1 MYARSI
7 SNFGSGPKV
16 ITGVFCGLATR
27 LVSGMTPAIVDGL
40 VVVAFAA
47 LPATAQETRDGSAG
61 SSTASGDTGSANTS
75 VLLTRQNQRL
85 EMLETDLREMRGQ
98 MEIDIRNLKMQVT
111 QLGNNASSGE
121 TATTAELRDLR
132 DQVERLAD
140 AVSMASR
147 RMERT
152 LEITS
157 DMEFRLL
164 RMEKRLQTL
173 MNLGGDELARA
184 AVQDDTIAAGDTPEV
199 SMQRDTSTGEVT
211 WQMSA
216 SKLNEQLASGARQPQ
231 APGAGNDGTRAADTN
246 AAAGATP
253 GATPGVTPGA
263 SVSGGTPGDASASTA
278 TANPQP
284 ATSTAPAQQ
293 PATPVVVQPPKPEIL
308 PDASP
313 EEQYNFALQRAM
325 QNDLETAELA
335 FTEFRQFN
343 VGHPREADSLF
354 WLGRIQFL
362 RGQFEQAA
370 LTFSEFSRAYPDD
383 ARLND
388 TTIWVAE
395 SVSRFAP
402 PEQACDIYRQLPS
415 VVPEPSQR
423 LTERLAALS
432 EAANCGG

>member
-1 MYARSI
+1 MHARSM
-7 SNFGSGPKV
+7 
-16 ITGVFCGLATR
+16 
-27 LVSGMTPAIVDGL
+27 LVSRMTSGMISGLIVASLFVMPAM
-40 VVVAFAA
+40 
-47 LPATAQETRDGSAG
+47 AQETRNGASAL
-61 SSTASGDTGSANTS
+61 SSGSGDAASPNAS
-75 VLLTRQNQRL
+75 VLLTRQSQRI

-98 MEIDIRNLKMQVT
+98 METDLRNLKMQVT

-164 RMEKRLQTL
+164 RMEKRMQTL
-173 MNLGGDELARA
+173 MKLGGDELASA
-184 AVQDDTIAAGDTPEV
+184 AVQDDTIAAGESPEV
-199 SMQRDTSTGEVT
+199 SMKRDITTGEIT
-211 WQMSA
+211 WQMNA
-216 SKLNEQLASGARQPQ
+216 GKLNEQLEASSQQPQ
-231 APGAGNDGTRAADTN
+231 ATDL
-246 AAAGATP
+246 
-253 GATPGVTPGA
+253 A
-263 SVSGGTPGDASASTA
+263 SVGALPGSDNATGTTVTGAVTGAATA
-278 TANPQP
+278 TAQP
-284 ATSTAPAQQ
+284 TAGAGSTAPAQQ
-293 PATPVVVQPPKPEIL
+293 PPNPVVAAPAKPEIL
-308 PDASP
+308 PDTSP

-325 QNDLETAELA
+325 QNDLETAEAA
-335 FTEFRQFN
+335 FSEFRQFN
-343 VGHPREADSLF
+343 AGHPREADSLF

-370 LTFSEFSRAYPDD
+370 LTFSEFSRAYPED

>member
-1 MYARSI
+1 MKARQFLI
-7 SNFGSGPKV
+7 PV
-16 ITGVFCGLATR
+16 AVLA
-27 LVSGMTPAIVDGL
+27 
-40 VVVAFAA
+40 AFAA
-47 LPATAQETRDGSAG
+47 GQALAQETRTGAAKG
-61 SSTASGDTGSANTS
+61 VTAQAAEPVTPNAS
-75 VLLTRQNQRL
+75 VLLTRQSQRI
-85 EMLETDLREMRGQ
+85 EMLETDLRDMRGLV
-98 MEIDIRNLKMQVT
+98 ETDLRNLKMQIT
-111 QLGNNASSGE
+111 QISNNATSGE
-121 TATTAELRDLR
+121 TTTTAEIRDLR

-140 AVSMASR
+140 AVAMASR

-184 AVQDDTIAAGDTPEV
+184 AVEDDTIAAGDSPDV
-199 SMQRDTSTGEVT
+199 SMKKDADTGEVT

-216 SKLNEQLASGARQPQ
+216 TKLNEQLNAEAAEAPQ
-231 APGAGNDGTRAADTN
+231 ATELANL
-246 AAAGATP
+246 ATAP
-253 GATPGVTPGA
+253 
-263 SVSGGTPGDASASTA
+263 SASEDAPAPTA
-278 TANPQP
+278 
-284 ATSTAPAQQ
+284 APAQQ
-293 PATPVVVQPPKPEIL
+293 DVASPAQPTAPVAAPPKPEIL

-325 QNDLETAELA
+325 QNDLETAEAA
-335 FTEFRQFN
+335 FAEFRTFN
-343 VGHPREADSLF
+343 AGHAREADSLF

-370 LTFSEFSRAYPDD
+370 LTFSEFSRAYPED

-402 PEQACDIYRQLPS
+402 PAQACDIYRQLPS
-415 VVPEPSQR
+415 VVPEPSER
-423 LTERLAALS
+423 LTARLAALS
-432 EAANCGG
+432 EAADCGG

>member
-1 MYARSI
+1 MLARSKFIPVLI
-7 SNFGSGPKV
+7 SGLISGL
-16 ITGVFCGLATR
+16 IATSTAT
-27 LVSGMTPAIVDGL
+27 VPAM
-40 VVVAFAA
+40 
-47 LPATAQETRDGSAG
+47 AQESRDGAATQ
-61 SSTASGDTGSANTS
+61 SSNSGDAAAPNAS
-75 VLLTRQNQRL
+75 VLLTRQSQRI
-85 EMLETDLREMRGQ
+85 EMLETDLRDMRGQ
-98 MEIDIRNLKMQVT
+98 METDIRSLKMQIT

-164 RMEKRLQTL
+164 RMEKRMQTL
-173 MNLGGDELARA
+173 MKLGGDDLASA
-184 AVQDDTIAAGDTPEV
+184 AVQDDTIPAGETPEV
-199 SMQRDTSTGEVT
+199 SMQRDITTGEIT

-216 SKLNEQLASGARQPQ
+216 GKLNEQLEANNRQPQ
-231 APGAGNDGTRAADTN
+231 TTDLASIGALPASGDSAGGGTT
-246 AAAGATP
+246 AAGIVA
-253 GATPGVTPGA
+253 GAPQTTIGNGGA
-263 SVSGGTPGDASASTA
+263 ALTQS
-278 TANPQP
+278 
-284 ATSTAPAQQ
+284 
-293 PATPVVVQPPKPEIL
+293 PATPSSAPPSAPPSATAVVTPPKPEIL
-308 PDASP
+308 PDTSP

-325 QNDLETAELA
+325 QNDLETAEAA
-335 FTEFRQFN
+335 FAEFRQFN
-343 VGHPREADSLF
+343 AGHPREADSLF

-370 LTFSEFSRAYPDD
+370 LTFSEFSRAYPED

-402 PEQACDIYRQLPS
+402 PDQACDIYRQLPS

>member
-1 MYARSI
+1 MLARSKFIPVLI
-7 SNFGSGPKV
+7 SGLISGL
-16 ITGVFCGLATR
+16 IAASTATG
-27 LVSGMTPAIVDGL
+27 PAM
-40 VVVAFAA
+40 
-47 LPATAQETRDGSAG
+47 AQESRDGAATQ
-61 SSTASGDTGSANTS
+61 SSNSGDAAAPNAS
-75 VLLTRQNQRL
+75 VLLTRQSQL
-85 EMLETDLREMRGQ
+85 IEMLETDLRDMRGQ
-98 MEIDIRNLKMQVT
+98 METDIRSLKMQIT

-164 RMEKRLQTL
+164 RMEKRMQTL
-173 MNLGGDELARA
+173 MKLGGDDLASA
-184 AVQDDTIAAGDTPEV
+184 AVQDDTIPAGETPEV
-199 SMQRDTSTGEVT
+199 SMQRDITTGEIT

-216 SKLNEQLASGARQPQ
+216 GKLNEQLEANNRQPQ
-231 APGAGNDGTRAADTN
+231 TTDLASIGALPASGDSAGGGTT
-246 AAAGATP
+246 AAGIVADAPQTTIGNGDAALTLSP
-253 GATPGVTPGA
+253 AAPPSAPAVVTPL
-263 SVSGGTPGDASASTA
+263 
-278 TANPQP
+278 
-284 ATSTAPAQQ
+284 
-293 PATPVVVQPPKPEIL
+293 KPEIL
-308 PDASP
+308 PDTSP

-325 QNDLETAELA
+325 QNDLETAEAA
-335 FTEFRQFN
+335 FAEFRQFN
-343 VGHPREADSLF
+343 AGHPREADSLF

-370 LTFSEFSRAYPDD
+370 LTFSEFSRAYPED

-402 PEQACDIYRQLPS
+402 PDQACDIYRQLPS

>member
-1 MYARSI
+1 MHARSMLV
-7 SNFGSGPKV
+7 SRMTSGM
-16 ITGVFCGLATR
+16 ITGVISGLIAAS
-27 LVSGMTPAIVDGL
+27 LFVMPAS
-40 VVVAFAA
+40 
-47 LPATAQETRDGSAG
+47 AQETRNGASAL
-61 SSTASGDTGSANTS
+61 SSGSGDAASPNAS
-75 VLLTRQNQRL
+75 VLLTRQSQRI

-98 MEIDIRNLKMQVT
+98 METNLRNLKMQVT

-164 RMEKRLQTL
+164 RMEKRMQTL
-173 MNLGGDELARA
+173 MKLGGDELASA
-184 AVQDDTIAAGDTPEV
+184 AVQDDTIAAGESPEV
-199 SMQRDTSTGEVT
+199 SMQRDINTGEIT
-211 WQMSA
+211 WQMNA
-216 SKLNEQLASGARQPQ
+216 GKLNEQLEASSQQPQ
-231 APGAGNDGTRAADTN
+231 ATDLASVGALPGSDNATGTTVTGAVTDVVTGRATPSVSATMQPSAGAG
-246 AAAGATP
+246 
-253 GATPGVTPGA
+253 
-263 SVSGGTPGDASASTA
+263 
-278 TANPQP
+278 
-284 ATSTAPAQQ
+284 STAPAQQ
-293 PATPVVVQPPKPEIL
+293 PPTPVVAAPPKPEIL
-308 PDASP
+308 PDTSP

-325 QNDLETAELA
+325 QNDLETAEAA
-335 FTEFRQFN
+335 FSEFRQVN
-343 VGHPREADSLF
+343 AGHPREADSLF

-370 LTFSEFSRAYPDD
+370 LTFSEFSRAYPED

>member
-1 MYARSI
+1 MTPEVSPAKTPAKTLVNTLVMSI
-7 SNFGSGPKV
+7 GLIRGVIAGLIAGLIAALLFVMPAIAQTAGSGTAAPS
-16 ITGVFCGLATR
+16 
-27 LVSGMTPAIVDGL
+27 SGSGE
-40 VVVAFAA
+40 AA
-47 LPATAQETRDGSAG
+47 
-61 SSTASGDTGSANTS
+61 SANTS
-75 VLLTRQNQRL
+75 VLLTRQSQRL

-98 MEIDIRNLKMQVT
+98 METDLRNLKMQVT

-164 RMEKRLQTL
+164 RMEKRMQTL
-173 MNLGGDELARA
+173 MKLGGDELASA
-184 AVQDDTIAAGDTPEV
+184 AVQDDTIPAGETPEV
-199 SMQRDTSTGEVT
+199 SMQRDTTTGEVT
-211 WQMSA
+211 WQMNA
-216 SKLNEQLASGARQPQ
+216 DKLNEQLEANKQQPQ
-231 APGAGNDGTRAADTN
+231 ATDLANVGALPSRDSLTDTGAAPSVTTTPAPATGADRAA
-246 AAAGATP
+246 P
-253 GATPGVTPGA
+253 QQLPVRQP
-263 SVSGGTPGDASASTA
+263 SAPVVA
-278 TANPQP
+278 
-284 ATSTAPAQQ
+284 APA
-293 PATPVVVQPPKPEIL
+293 KPEIL
-308 PDASP
+308 PDASA

-325 QNDLETAELA
+325 QNDLETAEAA
-335 FTEFRQFN
+335 FAEFRQLN
-343 VGHPREADSLF
+343 AGHPREADSLF

-370 LTFSEFSRAYPDD
+370 LTFSEFSRAYPED

-415 VVPEPSQR
+415 VVKEPSQR

>member
-1 MYARSI
+1 MHARSM
-7 SNFGSGPKV
+7 
-16 ITGVFCGLATR
+16 
-27 LVSGMTPAIVDGL
+27 LVSRMTSGMISGMISGLIVASLFVMPAM
-40 VVVAFAA
+40 
-47 LPATAQETRDGSAG
+47 AQETRNGAPAL
-61 SSTASGDTGSANTS
+61 SSGSGDAASPNAS
-75 VLLTRQNQRL
+75 VLLTRQSQRI

-98 MEIDIRNLKMQVT
+98 METDLRNLKMQVT

-164 RMEKRLQTL
+164 RMEKRMQTL
-173 MNLGGDELARA
+173 MKLGGDELASA
-184 AVQDDTIAAGDTPEV
+184 AVQDDTIAAGESPEV
-199 SMQRDTSTGEVT
+199 SMKRDITTGEIT
-211 WQMSA
+211 WQMNA
-216 SKLNEQLASGARQPQ
+216 GKLNEQLEASSQQPQ
-231 APGAGNDGTRAADTN
+231 ATDL
-246 AAAGATP
+246 
-253 GATPGVTPGA
+253 A
-263 SVSGGTPGDASASTA
+263 SVGALPGSDNATGTTVTGAVTGAATA
-278 TANPQP
+278 TAQP
-284 ATSTAPAQQ
+284 TAGAGSTAPAQQ
-293 PATPVVVQPPKPEIL
+293 PPTPVVAAPAKPEIL
-308 PDASP
+308 PDTSP

-325 QNDLETAELA
+325 QNDLETAEAA
-335 FTEFRQFN
+335 FSEFRQFN
-343 VGHPREADSLF
+343 AGHPREADSLF

-370 LTFSEFSRAYPDD
+370 LTFSEFSRAYPED

>member
-1 MYARSI
+1 MKARQFLI
-7 SNFGSGPKV
+7 PV
-16 ITGVFCGLATR
+16 AVLA
-27 LVSGMTPAIVDGL
+27 
-40 VVVAFAA
+40 AFAA
-47 LPATAQETRDGSAG
+47 GQALAQETRTGAAKG
-61 SSTASGDTGSANTS
+61 VTAQAAEPATPNAS
-75 VLLTRQNQRL
+75 VLLTRQSQRI
-85 EMLETDLREMRGQ
+85 EMLETDLRDMRGLV
-98 MEIDIRNLKMQVT
+98 ETDLRNLKMQIT
-111 QLGNNASSGE
+111 QISNNATSGE
-121 TATTAELRDLR
+121 TTTTAEIRDLR

-140 AVSMASR
+140 AVAMASR

-184 AVQDDTIAAGDTPEV
+184 AVEDDTIAAGDSPDV
-199 SMQRDTSTGEVT
+199 SMKKDADTGEVT

-216 SKLNEQLASGARQPQ
+216 TKLNEQLNAEAAEAPQ
-231 APGAGNDGTRAADTN
+231 ATELANL
-246 AAAGATP
+246 ATAP
-253 GATPGVTPGA
+253 
-263 SVSGGTPGDASASTA
+263 SASEDAPAPTA
-278 TANPQP
+278 
-284 ATSTAPAQQ
+284 APAQQ
-293 PATPVVVQPPKPEIL
+293 DVASPAQPTAPVAAPPTPEIL

-325 QNDLETAELA
+325 QNDLETAEAA
-335 FTEFRQFN
+335 FAEFRTFN
-343 VGHPREADSLF
+343 AGHAREADSLF

-370 LTFSEFSRAYPDD
+370 LTFSEFSRAYPED

-402 PEQACDIYRQLPS
+402 PAQACDIYRQLPS
-415 VVPEPSQR
+415 VVPEPSER
-423 LTERLAALS
+423 LTARLAALS
-432 EAANCGG
+432 EAADCGG

>member
-1 MYARSI
+1 MLARSKFIPVLI
-7 SNFGSGPKV
+7 SGLISGL
-16 ITGVFCGLATR
+16 IATSTATG
-27 LVSGMTPAIVDGL
+27 PAM
-40 VVVAFAA
+40 
-47 LPATAQETRDGSAG
+47 AQESRDGAATQ
-61 SSTASGDTGSANTS
+61 SSNSGDAAAPNAS
-75 VLLTRQNQRL
+75 VLLTRQSQRI
-85 EMLETDLREMRGQ
+85 EMLETDLRDMRGQ
-98 MEIDIRNLKMQVT
+98 METDLRSLKMQIT

-157 DMEFRLL
+157 DVEFRLL
-164 RMEKRLQTL
+164 RMEKRMQTL
-173 MNLGGDELARA
+173 MKLGGDDLASA
-184 AVQDDTIAAGDTPEV
+184 AVQDDTIPAGETPEV
-199 SMQRDTSTGEVT
+199 SMQRDITTGEIT

-216 SKLNEQLASGARQPQ
+216 GKLNEQLEANNRQPQ
-231 APGAGNDGTRAADTN
+231 TTDLASIGALPASGESAGGGTTTAGIVAGAPQTTIGNG
-246 AAAGATP
+246 AAALTQ
-253 GATPGVTPGA
+253 
-263 SVSGGTPGDASASTA
+263 S
-278 TANPQP
+278 
-284 ATSTAPAQQ
+284 
-293 PATPVVVQPPKPEIL
+293 PATPSSAPSSAPPSATAVVTPPKPEIL
-308 PDASP
+308 PDTSP

-325 QNDLETAELA
+325 QNDLETAEAA
-335 FTEFRQFN
+335 FAEFRQFN
-343 VGHPREADSLF
+343 AGHPREADSLF

-370 LTFSEFSRAYPDD
+370 LTFSEFSRAYPED

-402 PEQACDIYRQLPS
+402 PDQACDIYRQLPS

>member
-1 MYARSI
+1 MHARSM
-7 SNFGSGPKV
+7 
-16 ITGVFCGLATR
+16 
-27 LVSGMTPAIVDGL
+27 LVSRMTSGMISGMISGLIVASLFVMPAM
-40 VVVAFAA
+40 
-47 LPATAQETRDGSAG
+47 AQETRNGASAL
-61 SSTASGDTGSANTS
+61 SSGSGDAASPNAS
-75 VLLTRQNQRL
+75 VLLTRQSQRI

-98 MEIDIRNLKMQVT
+98 METDLRNLKMQVT

-164 RMEKRLQTL
+164 RMEKRMQTL
-173 MNLGGDELARA
+173 MKLGGDELASA
-184 AVQDDTIAAGDTPEV
+184 AVQDDTIAAGESPEV
-199 SMQRDTSTGEVT
+199 SMKRDITTGEIT
-211 WQMSA
+211 WQMNA
-216 SKLNEQLASGARQPQ
+216 GKLNEQLEASSQQPQ
-231 APGAGNDGTRAADTN
+231 ATDL
-246 AAAGATP
+246 
-253 GATPGVTPGA
+253 A
-263 SVSGGTPGDASASTA
+263 SVGALPGSDNATGTTVTGAVTGAATA
-278 TANPQP
+278 TAQP
-284 ATSTAPAQQ
+284 TAGAGSTAPAQQ
-293 PATPVVVQPPKPEIL
+293 PPTPVVAAPAKPEIL
-308 PDASP
+308 PDTSP

-325 QNDLETAELA
+325 QNDLETAEAA
-335 FTEFRQFN
+335 FSEFRQFN
-343 VGHPREADSLF
+343 AGHPREADSLF

-370 LTFSEFSRAYPDD
+370 LTFSEFSRAYPED

>member
-1 MYARSI
+1 MQARQFLI
-7 SNFGSGPKV
+7 PVAV
-16 ITGVFCGLATR
+16 I
-27 LVSGMTPAIVDGL
+27 
-40 VVVAFAA
+40 AA
-47 LPATAQETRDGSAG
+47 LAAGHAVAQETRPGAA
-61 SSTASGDTGSANTS
+61 TKTVVTQAAEPATPNAS
-75 VLLTRQNQRL
+75 VLLTRQSQRI
-85 EMLETDLREMRGQ
+85 EMLETDLRDMRGLV
-98 MEIDIRNLKMQVT
+98 ETDLRNLKMQIT
-111 QLGNNASSGE
+111 QISNNATSGE
-121 TATTAELRDLR
+121 TATTAEIRDLR

-140 AVSMASR
+140 AVAMASR

-184 AVQDDTIAAGDTPEV
+184 AVEDDTIPAGDSPEV
-199 SMQRDTSTGEVT
+199 SMKKDADTGEVT

-216 SKLNEQLASGARQPQ
+216 TKLNEQLNTADETAPQ
-231 APGAGNDGTRAADTN
+231 ATDL
-246 AAAGATP
+246 
-253 GATPGVTPGA
+253 
-263 SVSGGTPGDASASTA
+263 
-278 TANPQP
+278 ANL
-284 ATSTAPAQQ
+284 ATAPAGADAARPAPAQ
-293 PATPVVVQPPKPEIL
+293 PETVSPAQSATPVVTPPKPEVL

-325 QNDLETAELA
+325 QNDLETAEAA
-335 FTEFRQFN
+335 FAEFRTFN
-343 VGHPREADSLF
+343 AGHAREADSLF

-370 LTFSEFSRAYPDD
+370 LTFSEFSRAYPED

-415 VVPEPSQR
+415 VVPEPSER

>member
-1 MYARSI
+1 MLARSKFIPVLI
-7 SNFGSGPKV
+7 SGLISGL
-16 ITGVFCGLATR
+16 IATSTATG
-27 LVSGMTPAIVDGL
+27 PAM
-40 VVVAFAA
+40 
-47 LPATAQETRDGSAG
+47 AQESRDGAATQ
-61 SSTASGDTGSANTS
+61 SSNSGDAAAPNAS
-75 VLLTRQNQRL
+75 VLLTRQSQRI
-85 EMLETDLREMRGQ
+85 EMLETDLRDMRGQ
-98 MEIDIRNLKMQVT
+98 METDLRSLKMQIT

-157 DMEFRLL
+157 DVEFRLL
-164 RMEKRLQTL
+164 RMEKRMQTL
-173 MNLGGDELARA
+173 MKLGGDDLASA
-184 AVQDDTIAAGDTPEV
+184 AVQDDTIPAGETPEV
-199 SMQRDTSTGEVT
+199 SMQRDITTGEIT

-216 SKLNEQLASGARQPQ
+216 GKLNEQLEANNRQPQ
-231 APGAGNDGTRAADTN
+231 TTDLASIGALPASGDSAGGGTT
-246 AAAGATP
+246 AAGIVA
-253 GATPGVTPGA
+253 GAPQTTIGNGGA
-263 SVSGGTPGDASASTA
+263 ALTQS
-278 TANPQP
+278 
-284 ATSTAPAQQ
+284 
-293 PATPVVVQPPKPEIL
+293 PATPSSAPPSAPPSATAVVTPPKPEIL
-308 PDASP
+308 PDTSP

-325 QNDLETAELA
+325 QNDLETAEAA
-335 FTEFRQFN
+335 FAEFRQFN
-343 VGHPREADSLF
+343 AGHPREADSLF

-370 LTFSEFSRAYPDD
+370 LTFSEFSRAYPED

-402 PEQACDIYRQLPS
+402 PDQACDIYRQLPS

>member
-1 MYARSI
+1 MPARSMSI
-7 SNFGSGPKV
+7 SVSGPGV
-16 ITGVFCGLATR
+16 ITR
-27 LVSGMTPAIVDGL
+27 LIYRLIFGMTPGLVCGL
-40 VVVAFAA
+40 VVASLVA
-47 LPATAQETRDGSAG
+47 LPAIAQDTRDSAAG
-61 SSTASGDTGSANTS
+61 LSTASGDTSSSNTS

-85 EMLETDLREMRGQ
+85 EMLETDLRDIRGQ
-98 MEIDIRNLKMQVT
+98 MEIDIRSLKMQVT
-111 QLGNNASSGE
+111 QLNNNASSGE
-121 TATTAELRDLR
+121 SATTAELRDLR

-184 AVQDDTIAAGDTPEV
+184 AVQDDTIPAGDTPEV

-216 SKLNEQLASGARQPQ
+216 SKLNEQLASGSQQTQ
-231 APGAGNDGTRAADTN
+231 ATDLSNVGAAPTADNSTASPAPVGTAPVGTISGAPASATTTTSQSSTGAGTD
-246 AAAGATP
+246 
-253 GATPGVTPGA
+253 
-263 SVSGGTPGDASASTA
+263 
-278 TANPQP
+278 
-284 ATSTAPAQQ
+284 QQ
-293 PATPVVVQPPKPEIL
+293 PAAPVMATPPKPEIL
-308 PDASP
+308 PDTSP

-325 QNDLETAELA
+325 QNDLETAEAA
-335 FTEFRQFN
+335 FAEFRQFN
-343 VGHPREADSLF
+343 AGHPREADSLF

-362 RGQFEQAA
+362 RGQYEQAA
-370 LTFSEFSRAYPDD
+370 LTFSEFSRAYPED

>member
-1 MYARSI
+1 MLARSKFIPVLI
-7 SNFGSGPKV
+7 SGLISGL
-16 ITGVFCGLATR
+16 IATSTATG
-27 LVSGMTPAIVDGL
+27 PAM
-40 VVVAFAA
+40 
-47 LPATAQETRDGSAG
+47 AQESRDGAATQ
-61 SSTASGDTGSANTS
+61 SSNSGDAAAPNAS
-75 VLLTRQNQRL
+75 VLLTRQSQRI
-85 EMLETDLREMRGQ
+85 EMLETDLRDMRGQ
-98 MEIDIRNLKMQVT
+98 METDLRSLKMQIT

-157 DMEFRLL
+157 DVEFRLL
-164 RMEKRLQTL
+164 RMEKRMQTL
-173 MNLGGDELARA
+173 MKLGGDDLASA
-184 AVQDDTIAAGDTPEV
+184 AVQDDTIPAGETPEV
-199 SMQRDTSTGEVT
+199 SMQRDITTGEIT

-216 SKLNEQLASGARQPQ
+216 GKLNEQLEANNRQPQ
-231 APGAGNDGTRAADTN
+231 TTDLASIGALPASGDSAGGGTTTAGIVAGAPQTTIGNS
-246 AAAGATP
+246 AAALTQ
-253 GATPGVTPGA
+253 
-263 SVSGGTPGDASASTA
+263 S
-278 TANPQP
+278 
-284 ATSTAPAQQ
+284 
-293 PATPVVVQPPKPEIL
+293 PATPSSAPSSAPPSVTAVVTPPKPEIL
-308 PDASP
+308 PDTSP

-325 QNDLETAELA
+325 QNDLETAEAA
-335 FTEFRQFN
+335 FAEFRQFN
-343 VGHPREADSLF
+343 AGHPREADSLF

-370 LTFSEFSRAYPDD
+370 LTFSEFSRAYPED

-402 PEQACDIYRQLPS
+402 PDQACDIYRQLPS

>member
-1 MYARSI
+1 MLARSKFIPVLI
-7 SNFGSGPKV
+7 S
-16 ITGVFCGLATR
+16 GLIAAST
-27 LVSGMTPAIVDGL
+27 
-40 VVVAFAA
+40 FAA
-47 LPATAQETRDGSAG
+47 PVMAQESRDGAATP
-61 SSTASGDTGSANTS
+61 SSNSGDAAAPNAS
-75 VLLTRQNQRL
+75 VLLTRQSQRI
-85 EMLETDLREMRGQ
+85 EMLETDLRDMRGQ
-98 MEIDIRNLKMQVT
+98 METDLRGLKMQIT

-164 RMEKRLQTL
+164 RMEKRMQTL
-173 MNLGGDELARA
+173 MKLGGDDLASA
-184 AVQDDTIAAGDTPEV
+184 AVQDDTIPAGETPEV
-199 SMQRDTSTGEVT
+199 SMQRDITTGEIT
-211 WQMSA
+211 WQMNA
-216 SKLNEQLASGARQPQ
+216 SKLNEQLEAGNQQPQ
-231 APGAGNDGTRAADTN
+231 ATDPASAGALSASDDNAGTGTSMAGV
-246 AAAGATP
+246 AAGTP
-253 GATPGVTPGA
+253 QSQTSNNGAV
-263 SVSGGTPGDASASTA
+263 
-278 TANPQP
+278 
-284 ATSTAPAQQ
+284 PAQQ
-293 PATPVVVQPPKPEIL
+293 PAAPSVVAPPKPEIL
-308 PDASP
+308 PAASP

-325 QNDLETAELA
+325 QNDLETAEAA
-335 FTEFRQFN
+335 FGEFRRFN
-343 VGHPREADSLF
+343 AGHPREADSLF

-370 LTFSEFSRAYPDD
+370 LTFSEFSRAYPED